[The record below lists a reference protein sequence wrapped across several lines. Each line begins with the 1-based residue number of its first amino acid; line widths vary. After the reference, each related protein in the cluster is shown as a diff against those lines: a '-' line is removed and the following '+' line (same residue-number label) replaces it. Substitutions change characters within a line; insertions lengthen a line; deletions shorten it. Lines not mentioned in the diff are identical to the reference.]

1 MQAYNLPCYRSS
13 RSEVYLGKV
22 VMKLY
27 SKFTGEHR
35 CKSVIPIKLLCNFTE
50 ITFQHG
56 CSPVNLLHIF
66 RTLFYKKKNTSGG
79 LLLLLKGFPV
89 YKLDKHQFSK
99 PISGQYCHFILSEKK
114 LRFSGV
120 FRVYKKGTLTKWV
133 NNIMILNITIEHFQ
147 IGIL

>member
-1 MQAYNLPCYRSS
+1 MRAYNLPCYRSS
-13 RSEVYLGKV
+13 HSEVCLGKV
-22 VMKLY
+22 ILKLY
-27 SKFTGEHR
+27 NKFTGEHQ

-66 RTLFYKKKNTSGG
+66 RTLFYKKKHIWRAASAV
-79 LLLLLKGFPV
+79 KGFPL

-114 LRFSGV
+114 LRFPGA
-120 FRVYKKGTLTKWV
+120 FRVYKKGTLTRWV
-133 NNIMILNITIEHFQ
+133 NNTMILNITNEHFQ